1 MFKHLTRLCAV
12 ATVALSLSLGISH
25 SLRAEEKETSPKSHG
40 PIAWQEDLAK
50 AQKIAIKEKKL
61 IMVDFYADWCGPC
74 KMMLDTTYKHKDVV
88 SRSKQFVPL
97 LIDVDKNEALA
108 KKYEVESIPTVV
120 FINAKG
126 KVITRSLGYLDAKQ
140 FLQLMDKAKNGK
152 S

>member
-1 MFKHLTRLCAV
+1 MLKHLTRLCAV
-12 ATVALSLSLGISH
+12 ATVALSLSLGVSH
-25 SLRAEEKETSPKSHG
+25 NLRAEEKGSSPKSHG

-50 AQKIAIKEKKL
+50 AQKLALKEKKL

-97 LIDVDKNEALA
+97 LIDVDKNEGLA
-108 KKYEVESIPTVV
+108 KKYQVEAIPTVV
-120 FINAKG
+120 FIDAKG
-126 KVITRSLGYLDAKQ
+126 KVITRSMGYLDAKQ
-140 FLQLMDKAKNGK
+140 FLELMTKAKSGK